1 MILGKKKE
9 SEYEKK
15 LKIRK
20 IREQEDV
27 QKMNEMKKG
36 KKGMET
42 YSEERNIF
50 RRTYWLICV
59 PNFHKQGFY
68 VNFQIWNIEH

>member
-9 SEYEKK
+9 SEYGKK
-15 LKIRK
+15 LRIRK

-36 KKGMET
+36 KK
-42 YSEERNIF
+42 RN
-50 RRTYWLICV
+50 
-59 PNFHKQGFY
+59 G
-68 VNFQIWNIEH
+68 NIQ